1 MTKTRPATP
10 ATPLLP
16 DAGAPAPARPRT
28 KPAEVRLDELMAAAE
43 RLFLD
48 KGVEATT
55 VSDITT
61 VAGVAKGTFYHYFPS
76 KHEMLAALAARYT
89 GRFLDS
95 LEAAVGLCMPHDWE
109 GRLRAW
115 VQANVATYLATWR
128 LHDIVYTSHRRSI
141 GSEAADNPDKNAILD
156 QLGAILAGG
165 AAAGAWPLPQPR
177 LAALMIYS
185 AVHGVTDDAI
195 AAQLED
201 SSAFAAEVADA
212 CLRMLGR

>member
-1 MTKTRPATP
+1 MTTFLRAMHDAAPATD
-10 ATPLLP
+10 T
-16 DAGAPAPARPRT
+16 PARPRT
-28 KPAEVRLDELMAAAE
+28 KPAEVRLDELMTAAE

-48 KGVEATT
+48 KGVDATT
-55 VSDITT
+55 VSDITSL
-61 VAGVAKGTFYHYFPS
+61 AGVAKGTFYHYFPS
-76 KHEMLAALAARYT
+76 KHEMLAALAERYT
-89 GRFLDS
+89 QHFLAS
-95 LEAAVGLCMPHDWE
+95 LEAAIGLCMPNDWE

-115 VQANVATYLATWR
+115 VQANVATYLGTWQ

-141 GSEAADNPDKNAILD
+141 GIDPADNPDKNAILA

-195 AAQLED
+195 AAQLQD
-201 SSAFAAEVADA
+201 SSAFAADVADA
-212 CLRMLGR
+212 CLRMLGTPH

>member
-1 MTKTRPATP
+1 MHDAAPAT
-10 ATPLLP
+10 
-16 DAGAPAPARPRT
+16 DAPARPRT
-28 KPAEVRLDELMAAAE
+28 KPAEVRLDELMTAAE

-48 KGVEATT
+48 KGVDATT

-61 VAGVAKGTFYHYFPS
+61 LAGVAKGTFYHYFPS
-76 KHEMLAALAARYT
+76 KHEMLAALAERYT
-89 GRFLDS
+89 QHFLAS
-95 LEAAVGLCMPHDWE
+95 LKAAIDLCMPNDWE

-115 VQANVATYLATWR
+115 VQANVATYLGTWQ

-141 GSEAADNPDKNAILD
+141 GIDPADNPDKNAILA

-195 AAQLED
+195 AAQLQD
-201 SSAFAAEVADA
+201 SSAFAADVADA
-212 CLRMLGR
+212 CLRMLGTPH

>member
-1 MTKTRPATP
+1 MPDAAPAT
-10 ATPLLP
+10 
-16 DAGAPAPARPRT
+16 DAPARPRT

-55 VSDITT
+55 VGDITSL
-61 VAGVAKGTFYHYFPS
+61 AGVAKGTFYHYFPS
-76 KHEMLAALAARYT
+76 KHEMLAALAGRYT
-89 GRFLDS
+89 QHFLAS
-95 LEAAVGLCMPHDWE
+95 LEAAIGLCMPNDWE

-115 VQANVATYLATWR
+115 VQANVATYLRTWQ

-141 GSEAADNPDKNAILD
+141 GIDPADNRDKDAILA

-195 AAQLED
+195 AAQLQD
-201 SSAFAAEVADA
+201 SSAFATDVADA
-212 CLRMLGR
+212 CLRMLGTQR

>member
-1 MTKTRPATP
+1 MPVPVST
-10 ATPLLP
+10 L
-16 DAGAPAPARPRT
+16 PAPARPRT

-55 VSDITT
+55 VSDITAL
-61 VAGVAKGTFYHYFPS
+61 AGVAKGTFYHYLPS
-76 KHEMLAALAARYT
+76 KHEMLAALATRYT
-89 GRFLDS
+89 SHFLAS
-95 LEAAVGLCMPHDWE
+95 LEASVDRCLPHDWE

-115 VQANVATYLATWR
+115 VQANVATYLRTWR
-128 LHDIVYTSHRRSI
+128 LHDIVYTSHRRSV
-141 GSEAADNPDKNAILD
+141 GTEAEDNPDKNAILVH
-156 QLGAILAGG
+156 LGAILAGG
-165 AAAGAWPLPQPR
+165 AAAGTWPLPQPR

-195 AAQLED
+195 AAQLQD
-201 SSAFAAEVADA
+201 SSAFAADVADA

>member
-1 MTKTRPATP
+1 MTTTRPAQTV
-10 ATPLLP
+10 LP
-16 DAGAPAPARPRT
+16 NVAPQAPARPRT

-43 RLFLD
+43 QLFLD
-48 KGVEATT
+48 QGVEATT
-55 VSDITT
+55 VSDITAL
-61 VAGVAKGTFYHYFPS
+61 AGVAKGTFYHYFPS
-76 KHEMLAALAARYT
+76 KHEILAALAARYT
-89 GRFLDS
+89 ARFLAS
-95 LEAAVGLCMPHDWE
+95 LETAVGLCMPHDWE

-128 LHDIVYTSHRRSI
+128 LHDIVYTQHRRRI
-141 GSEAADNPDKNAILD
+141 GIGIDSADNPDKDAILA

-165 AAAGAWPLPQPR
+165 AAAGAWPAQPR

-195 AAQLED
+195 AAQLDD
-201 SSAFAAEVADA
+201 SSAFAADVADA

>member
-1 MTKTRPATP
+1 MTTTRHANPA
-10 ATPLLP
+10 LP
-16 DAGAPAPARPRT
+16 DAAAAPAPVRPRT

-61 VAGVAKGTFYHYFPS
+61 LAGVAKGTFYHYFPS
-76 KHEMLAALAARYT
+76 KHEMLAALAGRYT
-89 GRFLDS
+89 QHFLAS
-95 LEAAVGLCMPHDWE
+95 LETAVDLCMPGDWE

-115 VQANVATYLATWR
+115 VQANVATYLHTWQ

-141 GSEAADNPDKNAILD
+141 GIDPADNPDKNAILA

-165 AAAGAWPLPQPR
+165 AAAGTWPLPQPR

-195 AAQLED
+195 AAQLQD
-201 SSAFAAEVADA
+201 SSAFAADVADA

>member
-1 MTKTRPATP
+1 MHDAAPAT
-10 ATPLLP
+10 
-16 DAGAPAPARPRT
+16 DAPARPRT
-28 KPAEVRLDELMAAAE
+28 KPAEVRLDELMTAAE

-48 KGVEATT
+48 KGVDATT
-55 VSDITT
+55 VSDITSL
-61 VAGVAKGTFYHYFPS
+61 AGVAKGTFYHYFAS
-76 KHEMLAALAARYT
+76 KQEMLAALAGRYT
-89 GRFLDS
+89 QHFLAS
-95 LEAAVGLCMPHDWE
+95 LEAAVDLCMPNDWE

-115 VQANVATYLATWR
+115 VQANVATYLGTWQ

-141 GSEAADNPDKNAILD
+141 GIDPADNPDKNAILA

-195 AAQLED
+195 AAQLQD
-201 SSAFAAEVADA
+201 SSAFAADVADA
-212 CLRMLGR
+212 CLRMLGTPH